1 VIVIHFPII
10 LSFIAI
16 IARKSVLFANI
27 FKSTHVLIMLYF
39 HLIKG
44 LYWIYS
50 LNSVFLFTDKM
61 NVNSVLILRI
71 YLKDL
76 RWWKHSFSWVWVS
89 CRISWSIKT
98 RLTVVYQEYRI
109 ILLLDSIF
117 VFCKNKIKR
126 EREREWDH
134 IPQEIIIT
142 NMIKTITSFPNFKK
156 VDGYLQD
163 IKNDQ
168 VQETLIQ
175 VKRKRLLFML
185 SSSIMFEYEWLKK
198 KKI

>member
-1 VIVIHFPII
+1 
-10 LSFIAI
+10 
-16 IARKSVLFANI
+16 
-27 FKSTHVLIMLYF
+27 
-39 HLIKG
+39 
-44 LYWIYS
+44 
-50 LNSVFLFTDKM
+50 M

-168 VQETLIQ
+168 VQETLNLRRILQRRSHFHPIKLMIHWGTLKIRNSIRVLLLTARSSHLQNLILASQ
-175 VKRKRLLFML
+175 VALCEKICIWTAEWIKNILQTKRDSNGRNSRF
-185 SSSIMFEYEWLKK
+185 I
-198 KKI
+198 